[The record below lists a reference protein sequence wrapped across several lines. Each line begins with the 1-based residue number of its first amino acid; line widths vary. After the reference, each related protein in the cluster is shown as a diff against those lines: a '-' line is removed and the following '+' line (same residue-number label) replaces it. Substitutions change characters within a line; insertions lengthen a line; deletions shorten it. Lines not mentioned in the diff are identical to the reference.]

1 MNDLT
6 KDSDRLLQDG
16 KRLLADNRD
25 GGRHRRASIGKGSAE
40 IKTQHLLRKVKRIVL
55 AIGAIVVAAMVA
67 GLIIDGIGFTGVMLT
82 FLAIIA
88 ATVGFAVF
96 PKIKVPRR
104 AELTKGSAAQMVGR
118 TELWLEAQRPALPP
132 PAVTLVDQIGVQL
145 DALGLQLQ
153 TIDQEHPAAREVRKL
168 VGEHLPEMVDAYRKV
183 PSHLRSEKRAGAT
196 PDEQLTQGLSNISKE
211 IDSVTRQLADGALD
225 DLAIKHR
232 YLDYKYGETPDAL
245 PNHSSEK
252 N

>member
-6 KDSDRLLQDG
+6 KDSDRLLNDG
-16 KRLLADNRD
+16 RRLLADNRD
-25 GGRHRRASIGKGSAE
+25 GGRHRRISIGRGSAE

-67 GLIIDGIGFTGVMLT
+67 GLIVDGIGFTGVMLT
-82 FLAIIA
+82 FLAIVA
-88 ATVGFAVF
+88 ATVGFAAF
-96 PKIKVPRR
+96 PKIKVPKR
-104 AELTKGSAAQMVGR
+104 AELTRGSAAQLVGR

-145 DALGLQLQ
+145 DALGMQLQ

-168 VGEHLPEMVDAYRKV
+168 VGEHLPEMVDSYRKV
-183 PSHLRSEKRAGAT
+183 PASLRSEKRAGAT

-211 IDSVTRQLADGALD
+211 IDSVTRQLAAGALD
-225 DLAIKHR
+225 DLAIKNR

-245 PNHSSEK
+245 PDHSEK
-252 N
+252 RS